1 MMSRTQQQI
10 SDEAIAWAIRLRGAS
25 AADWEE
31 FTSWLEADPAN
42 LDAYEEVCAADEL
55 AEGLPPAPEPARAAV
70 EPVREARPARRRTM
84 LAWAAAAAVAGVI
97 GYSSLPGPSDLYAV
111 ETAAGEQRRIALDDG
126 SSIHLNGGSRLT
138 LDRESP
144 RFARLERG
152 EALFTVVHS
161 DSDPFRV
168 EAGEARIEDLGT
180 VFNVSRDGDAVS
192 VGVAEGAV
200 ALSSDKQR
208 VALSAGMAARASGG
222 AIVPLRQDAGTVGS
236 WQRGVLSYSSAPLS
250 EVALDLTRSAG
261 LRLALS
267 PELKDHRFSGTII
280 LDGDRETLRRRV
292 PALLGV
298 EIRPAG
304 EGWLLVPAER

>member
-1 MMSRTQQQI
+1 MTRTQQQI
-10 SDEAIAWAIRLRGAS
+10 IDEAIAWTIRLRAAP
-25 AADWEE
+25 AADWEA
-31 FTSWLEADPAN
+31 FTSWLEADPAH

-55 AEGLPPAPEPARAAV
+55 AEGLPPAPEPARIVV
-70 EPVREARPARRRTM
+70 EPVREAHPPRRRTV
-84 LAWAAAAAVAGVI
+84 LAWAAAAAIAGVI
-97 GYSSLPGPSDLYAV
+97 GYSSLPGSSDLYSI
-111 ETAAGEQRRIALDDG
+111 ETVPGEQRKIALKDG
-126 SSIHLNGGSRLT
+126 SNIHLNGGSRVT
-138 LDRESP
+138 LDREEP
-144 RFARLERG
+144 RFARLEQG
-152 EALFTVVHS
+152 EALFAVVHS
-161 DSDPFRV
+161 ETDPFRV

-180 VFNVSRDGDAVS
+180 VFNVSRDGDSVS

-222 AIVPLRQDAGTVGS
+222 AIVPLRQNPGTVGS

-250 EVALDLTRSAG
+250 EVTLDLTRSAG

-267 PELKDHRFSGTII
+267 PELKDQRFSGTIM
-280 LDGDRETLRRRV
+280 LDGDREALRRRV

-304 EGWLLVPAER
+304 DGWLLVPAGQ